1 MNIRIS
7 VIEISIIQKLQE
19 HMLGIKEMVRK
30 HSSYFIILNYQ
41 KIFEE
46 KNATLR
52 NNLSY
57 PISRPKKVNLD
68 LTLNY

>member
-1 MNIRIS
+1 MKARIS
-7 VIEISIIQKLQE
+7 ILDIFLIQKLRE

-52 NNLSY
+52 NNLSC